1 MGKFIRG
8 LLWTAG
14 ILAVVG
20 GILRLTMFNVWTVP
34 DDPTLAASVAPSL
47 EAGDSVLMYT
57 RGTPGFGDL
66 VRCVDPSDA
75 QRFVV
80 GRVAGLEGDII
91 ETEGRDLRVN
101 SKTFEGMSSCPQPTV
116 TILHP
121 TTLAEVK
128 IRCDVVEMA
137 GGWHYRGFAPTP
149 LKSTNM
155 RREVGE
161 GMLFLISDNRDYHQ
175 DSRDFGAVPV
185 ASCKERIVF
194 RLLGKGGW
202 SDDKSRFTYI
212 H

>member
-1 MGKFIRG
+1 MGRFIRG

-20 GILRLTMFNVWTVP
+20 VILRLTMFNVWVVP
-34 DDPTLAASVAPSL
+34 DDPELAASVAPSL
-47 EAGDSVLMYT
+47 QGGDSILMYT

-66 VRCVDPSDA
+66 VRCVDPNDV

-80 GRVAGLEGDII
+80 GRVAGVEGDKI
-91 ETEGRDLRVN
+91 ETEGRNLRVN
-101 SKTFEGMSSCPQPTV
+101 GKSYEAESSCPEPTV
-116 TILHP
+116 TIFHP
-121 TTLAEVK
+121 TTLSEVK
-128 IRCDVVEMA
+128 IHCDVVDMG
-137 GGWHYRGFAPTP
+137 GGWHYRGSAATP
-149 LKSTNM
+149 LRSTNM
-155 RREVGE
+155 TREVGA

-185 ASCKERIVF
+185 ESCGERIVF
-194 RLLGKGGW
+194 RLLGKRGW